1 RVDAEKG
8 LIADS
13 GAGCVVED
21 RKEQRVRRLRLGG
34 NTGLEGL
41 WVRIGALEEEGPD
54 AVLVAAIGALEKGVG
69 VFLGVE
75 RRERDPPA
83 LKRNPLGP
91 LGVMRVDRGADGLV
105 GRRVRHALSLFQL
118 AVAAEA

>member
-41 WVRIGALEEEGPD
+41 WVRIGALEQVGPD
-54 AVLVAAIGALEKGVG
+54 ALPRRIAVRTS
-69 VFLGVE
+69 VE
-75 RRERDPPA
+75 RYGVLLRVERSECDPSA
-83 LKRNPLGP
+83 LKRDPLGP
-91 LGVMRVDRGADGLV
+91 LARARVDQGADGLRGDR
-105 GRRVRHALSLFQL
+105 GRHGGGFL
-118 AVAAEA
+118 EAS